1 MERFNAPA
9 VVPKMMRPESIPL
22 GRGEAIRRPT
32 MQVIGIGGAGCNTIS
47 HMGEDGIAVCSGN
60 KHSAALRIK
69 RILRLTDNQV
79 KSARSLDPKFAHTL
93 NLEWLEKL
101 KEHVDRPDIVFIFVG
116 LGGETGSYVTP
127 LVASTCQKI
136 AKLVV
141 VSASEPFSVEGTDRR
156 SVAQEGRLRIQ
167 SSCDIPIIYSND
179 SLMQMVPNLPI
190 RKAFNVM
197 DQIML
202 SPVYELIDVLTQE
215 DVKGVREDF
224 RGCTKVRLGVGYGGS
239 GLERVSVAVEDAFTS
254 PWFDSP
260 TDMARSA
267 VLVVNSSEPDP
278 YLLEE
283 VMKDVASRLPRAK
296 IRYSSRGD
304 QALERRIKVTVLVG
318 W

>member
-1 MERFNAPA
+1 LQRFNAPVA
-9 VVPKMMRPESIPL
+9 VPKAMRPESILL
-22 GRGEAIRRPT
+22 GSGEAKNRPT
-32 MQVIGIGGAGCNTIS
+32 MRVIGIGGAGCNTIS
-47 HMGEDGIAVCSGN
+47 HMGDEGIAVCSD
-60 KHSAALRIK
+60 KSHSSLMHHK
-69 RILRLTDNQV
+69 RVLRLTDNQV
-79 KSARSLDPKFAHTL
+79 KSARSMDPKYAHTL
-93 NLEWLEKL
+93 SVGWLEKL
-101 KEHVDRPDIVFIFVG
+101 KEHVERPDIVFIFVG
-116 LGGETGSYVTP
+116 LGGETGSYVSP
-127 LVASTCQKI
+127 LVASICQKLS
-136 AKLVV
+136 KLVV

-156 SVAQEGRLRIQ
+156 TAAQEGRQRLQ
-167 SSCDIPIIYSND
+167 TSCDIPIIYSND
-179 SLMQMVPNLPI
+179 PLLQMAPNLPI

-283 VMKDVASRLPRAK
+283 VMKDVSIRLPRAK

-304 QALERRIKVTVLVG
+304 PALERRIKVTVLVG

>member
-1 MERFNAPA
+1 
-9 VVPKMMRPESIPL
+9 
-22 GRGEAIRRPT
+22 